1 MNINSVT
8 TYSII
13 FVIYIV
19 WSTKRKRKERNDTT
33 AHCALGRAWS
43 RCRVVVVVVS
53 FFFCFFSLV
62 SFLLLLFV
70 FCWSFELLELE
81 RRKEQRQIKRIK
93 RTKKDTTPLHTA
105 HFGRTWSRCR
115 VAVVI
120 VSIFVLLYLVHSSFF
135 SSLILNH

>member
-1 MNINSVT
+1 LCGVQKGKEKKET
-8 TYSII
+8 TPLH
-13 FVIYIV
+13 
-19 WSTKRKRKERNDTT
+19 T
-33 AHCALGRAWS
+33 AHSDGRGLG
-43 RCRVVVVVVS
+43 VVWWWWLFLSSFVS
-53 FFFCFFSLV
+53 FHLSPFFFFCL
-62 SFLLLLFV
+62 
-70 FCWSFELLELE
+70 SFELLELE
-81 RRKEQRQIKRIK
+81 TRKQQRRIKRIK